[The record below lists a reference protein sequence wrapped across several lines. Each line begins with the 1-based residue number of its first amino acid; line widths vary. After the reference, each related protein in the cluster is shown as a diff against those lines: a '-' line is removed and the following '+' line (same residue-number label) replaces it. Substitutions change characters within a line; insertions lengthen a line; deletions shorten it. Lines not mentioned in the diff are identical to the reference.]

1 MIVLD
6 SVVGHTVGQTI
17 ARAREM
23 AVQKQ
28 QSVLVEINDIMML
41 VDNDLTQEQL
51 MEQYIQ
57 KLVFRYEITN
67 IKQARQR

>member
-6 SVVGHTVGQTI
+6 SVVGHTVEQTI

-23 AVQKQ
+23 VVQKQ

>member
-23 AVQKQ
+23 AVQRQ

>member
-1 MIVLD
+1 MIVLN
-6 SVVGHTVGQTI
+6 SVVGHTVEQTI

-23 AVQKQ
+23 AVQRQ

-51 MEQYIQ
+51 MEQCIQ

>member
-6 SVVGHTVGQTI
+6 SVVGHTVEQTI

-57 KLVFRYEITN
+57 KLFFRYEITN